1 MVFPWVFHQPNYI
14 GNDFILH
21 IGDFMKKIFS
31 IGRLD
36 GKDEDS
42 NEDVVVGIDDGEV
55 EGHFIFS
62 VEAGSRNARFIA
74 NKDKVREILK
84 ALLDE

>member
-14 GNDFILH
+14 G
-21 IGDFMKKIFS
+21 
-31 IGRLD
+31 
-36 GKDEDS
+36 